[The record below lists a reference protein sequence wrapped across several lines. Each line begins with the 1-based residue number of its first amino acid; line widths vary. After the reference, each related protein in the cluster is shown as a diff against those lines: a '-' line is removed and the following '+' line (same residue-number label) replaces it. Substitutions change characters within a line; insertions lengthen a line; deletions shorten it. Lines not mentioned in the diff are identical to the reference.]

1 MIPRRVLGPLFTV
14 ATLLLSGAAVPA
26 EARTPAAHTPAHTR
40 AAAAP
45 PQVRVDQ
52 LGYLIKEPKH
62 ARLMTADRIGN
73 ARFVVVDASGDVVL
87 RGRPSRAP
95 VGSWN
100 GRYHAV
106 YDLAFSR
113 LTKPGRYRIEVRGDV
128 HASSPSFRIAGVN
141 AIYGA
146 LLRKGVKFDQMQRD
160 GANVI
165 PGALNRKPAHL
176 NDRHAKVYA
185 RPHFLPD
192 SDTVTDDDLY
202 PVRGSLDAAGGW
214 SDAGDYLKF
223 THSSA
228 YNDVLLFLSQRMLG
242 RHAPK
247 SVQNE
252 ARHGLAWLDK
262 MWDAKRKTLYIQVG
276 IGSSNEAGTFRGDH
290 DFWRLPHT
298 DDDLT
303 GHLNR
308 YVSHRPVF
316 RAAPPGAKISPN
328 LVGRV
333 SAAFALAAQ
342 VDAKRHPVR
351 ARREL
356 RQAKLLYAQADTAN
370 PPEELTTALPHAFYP
385 EDAWRDDMEL
395 GATQIALASRR
406 LGKNARPYLRE
417 ATKWARAYIRHE
429 TGDTLNLYDTSA
441 LAHADL
447 ARLLKHTRNV
457 PGLAITRARLVADI
471 RRQLQGALRMSRRD
485 PFGAGAAYDN
495 WDVNSHTFASIAT
508 AGLYHRLAGPS
519 RFDQFVTTQR
529 NWLLGGNPWGVSAM
543 VGVGTTFV
551 QCLHHQLANLNG
563 TTDGTPPID
572 VGAVANGPN
581 DATIFED
588 GIGGYQDAMVRCPP
602 TPGNK
607 NRPFDGR
614 GSRLLDDVRSWPTS
628 EPALDMTGAAIIA
641 GAVQMAVRH
650 DNQGRN

>member
-1 MIPRRVLGPLFTV
+1 
-14 ATLLLSGAAVPA
+14 
-26 EARTPAAHTPAHTR
+26 
-40 AAAAP
+40 
-45 PQVRVDQ
+45 
-52 LGYLIKEPKH
+52 
-62 ARLMTADRIGN
+62 
-73 ARFVVVDASGDVVL
+73 
-87 RGRPSRAP
+87 
-95 VGSWN
+95 
-100 GRYHAV
+100 
-106 YDLAFSR
+106 
-113 LTKPGRYRIEVRGDV
+113 
-128 HASSPSFRIAGVN
+128 
-141 AIYGA
+141 
-146 LLRKGVKFDQMQRD
+146 
-160 GANVI
+160 
-165 PGALNRKPAHL
+165 
-176 NDRHAKVYA
+176 
-185 RPHFLPD
+185 
-192 SDTVTDDDLY
+192 
-202 PVRGSLDAAGGW
+202 
-214 SDAGDYLKF
+214 
-223 THSSA
+223 
-228 YNDVLLFLSQRMLG
+228 MLG
-242 RHAPK
+242 RRAPK
-247 SVQNE
+247 SVENE

-290 DFWRLPHT
+290 DFWRLPEA
-298 DDDLT
+298 DDGLT

-356 RQAKLLYAQADTAN
+356 RQAKLLYAQADTAS

-395 GATQIALASRR
+395 GATEIALASRR
-406 LGKNARPYLRE
+406 LGKNARPYLRD

-447 ARLLKHTRNV
+447 ATVAEAHAQARGSRDHPVGPRRRRPSSAPGGPATCPGATRSE
-457 PGLAITRARLVADI
+457 PAPPTTTGTSTRTPSRLV
-471 RRQLQGALRMSRRD
+471 
-485 PFGAGAAYDN
+485 
-495 WDVNSHTFASIAT
+495 AT

-519 RFDQFVTTQR
+519 RFDRFATTQR

-602 TPGNK
+602 TPGNRY
-607 NRPFDGR
+607 RPFDGR

-641 GAVQMAVRH
+641 GAVQMAVRR
-650 DNQGRN
+650 RN